1 MRLTLANL
9 RLFGARH
16 PSGDLHVRRGRISP
30 SAGRLPGHRRLDLS
44 GHLAVP
50 GLINGHDHLG
60 LDLLPHLGHPPYEN
74 FYQWAQ
80 DVYHPSEP
88 PVRDLLRV
96 PLRDRLWWGA
106 YRNLLSGVTTVVHH
120 DPFYRRVFS
129 SRFPVR
135 VLERYAWCH
144 SLGYGGDVARRH
156 RRRRGRPFI
165 IHAAEGTDQQSASEI
180 DRLDRLGVLTEGT
193 LLVHAIALSP
203 AGIDRLAERRVG
215 VIWCPASSL
224 RLYRQTAPIG
234 ELLERV
240 PVALGT
246 DSTLSGP
253 PDLFTELRLA
263 GGQGLASEQQL
274 AALVTSDAASTFA
287 LRDGRGTL
295 LPGAAADVLVLRDG
309 GRDPAAEIVGG
320 SVERIALVLAGGKP
334 RLASPE
340 IAEHL
345 RLGRPNVRIGSTDLW
360 IYGDPGALRRHIERA
375 AGRDAFRGNPLWDTL
390 EPIA

>member
-9 RLFGARH
+9 RLLGAGK
-16 PSGDLHVRRGRISP
+16 PSGDLHVARGWI
-30 SAGRLPGHRRLDLS
+30 AGAARRLPGHRRLDLE

-60 LDLLPHLGHPPYEN
+60 LDLLPHLGDPPYEN

-120 DPFYRRVFS
+120 DPFYARVFS

-135 VLERYAWCH
+135 ILERYAWCH
-144 SLGYGGDVARRH
+144 SLGYGGDIARRH
-156 RRRRGRPFI
+156 RRRRERPFI
-165 IHAAEGTDQQSASEI
+165 IHAAEGTDRQSAGEI

-203 AGIDRLAERRVG
+203 AGVDLLAERRVG

-224 RLYRQTAPIG
+224 RLYRRTAPIG

-240 PVALGT
+240 PLALGT
-246 DSTLSGP
+246 DSTMSGSS
-253 PDLFTELRLA
+253 DLFDELRCAAAQDLV
-263 GGQGLASEQQL
+263 SEPR
-274 AALVTSDAASTFA
+274 LVDMVTTGAASTFA
-287 LRDGRGTL
+287 LTGGRGTL
-295 LPGAAADVLVLRDG
+295 LPGAVADVLVLRDG
-309 GRDPAAEIVGG
+309 GRDPAAEILAG
-320 SVERIALVLAGGKP
+320 SLERIALVLIGGRP

-345 RLGRPNVRIGSTDLW
+345 GLGRPDPGTAETCTRAH
-360 IYGDPGALRRHIERA
+360 GDAGALRRGLRRA

-390 EPIA
+390 EPIS